1 MEQQIAKLQNWLNE
15 LATLKTEINA
25 NTSKLELSKKEN
37 DNLLEQIFQLKSII
51 GSKDE
56 LIEVL
61 QNQKSVINAENAEL
75 LTQQNELNAQ
85 IETLSAIDTTELDN
99 LKLEHENVSETN
111 QQLSLEIEML
121 QNSVTVLKADKLEF
135 ENTKKEWE
143 TTFANNTNLKFELDQ
158 KSLEIESQKTSA
170 EEWITTI
177 AEKDNTI
184 ALLEKSIE
192 NLGSQLSQ
200 YIQKGEIALALQNQN
215 TLLQS
220 EIELLKTQIES
231 NTELSNQVDSL
242 TAKNIQL
249 AAVTNDLVR
258 EKMETQWEITE
269 LKNKEAEYNKV
280 DGTIKET
287 ISGLNQKLDNSI
299 QENQK
304 LIEEVAFTKNFIN
317 VIENQNKELLD
328 TVNSLNLNNSI
339 LKEQLT
345 KWEGKEVFDA
355 EGIEQLQ
362 NQLAESKHEILN
374 WEGKAFEAQRAK
386 ENLEEEITMLKQ
398 QFSELEDSMSA
409 VKNSQSNL
417 ANHRTN
423 LFSQNEIVE
432 KDYES
437 EMAMQVEYDQ
447 LQENYMNLN
456 EKFNNQ
462 LEKQKHLESMNNSL
476 KLAKNTTS
484 DTEDTGVLKERINQL
499 VGEIDKCIDL
509 LSNNE

>member
-37 DNLLEQIFQLKSII
+37 DNLLEQIFQLKSMI

-61 QNQKSVINAENAEL
+61 QNQKSVINAENSEL
-75 LTQQNELNAQ
+75 RTQQLELNLQ
-85 IETLSAIDTTELDN
+85 IETLSAIDTSELDN
-99 LKLEHENVSETN
+99 LKLEFENVSETN
-111 QQLSLEIEML
+111 QQLNLEVEML
-121 QNSVTVLKADKLEF
+121 QNSVNILKSDKLEL

-143 TTFANNTNLKFELDQ
+143 ITFANNTNLKFELDQ
-158 KSLEIESQKTSA
+158 KSLEIEQQQAISA
-170 EEWITTI
+170 EWEI
-177 AEKDNTI
+177 ALADKVNTI
-184 ALLEKSIE
+184 VLLEKSIE
-192 NLGSQLSQ
+192 TLGSQLSQ
-200 YIQKGEIALALQNQN
+200 NIQKGEIALALQNQN

-220 EIELLKTQIES
+220 EIELLKTQVES

-242 TAKNIQL
+242 KVKNIQL

-258 EKMETQWEITE
+258 EKMETQWELTE
-269 LKNKEAEYNKV
+269 LKTKEAEYNKA
-280 DGTIKET
+280 DSTIKET
-287 ISGLNQKLDNSI
+287 INGLNQKLEISI

-304 LIEEVAFTKNFIN
+304 LIEEVEFTKNFIN

-328 TVNSLNLNNSI
+328 IVNSLNLNNSI

-345 KWEGKEVFDA
+345 NWEEKEVFDTDD
-355 EGIEQLQ
+355 ILQLQ
-362 NQLAESKHEILN
+362 NQVSESKHEILN

-386 ENLEEEITMLKQ
+386 ENLEKELSMLKQ
-398 QFSELEDSMSA
+398 QFSELEDNMSSI
-409 VKNSQSNL
+409 KNSQSKL

-432 KDYES
+432 NDYES
-437 EMAMQVEYDQ
+437 EMAMQVEYEQ
-447 LQENYMNLN
+447 LQENYVNLN

-462 LEKQKHLESMNNSL
+462 LEKQKHLETMNNSL